1 MVQGAPSGPPL
12 PLAHPG
18 GPHSRG
24 WQASAQWGDRVRVQQ
39 QQEAGEECSQRQPL
53 GHGLPALL
61 LRQRHLRHLGAGTAG
76 QASGGGPRERLPL
89 PQAWRSSGAALDTGP
104 CLHQLSG
111 PPARCRQ
118 RDKLTE
124 GTATGLQAGA
134 WGKETFLLLSS
145 VSVCCFFSLILPRG
159 RVFPADFISF
169 YLFFSFY

>member
-24 WQASAQWGDRVRVQQ
+24 WQASVQWGDRVRVQQ

-61 LRQRHLRHLGAGTAG
+61 LRQRHLRHLGVGTAG
-76 QASGGGPRERLPL
+76 QALGGGPRERPPL

-111 PPARCRQ
+111 PQARCRQ

-124 GTATGLQAGA
+124 GTATGLHTETAGNASAEQAGA

-145 VSVCCFFSLILPRG
+145 VSVCCFF
-159 RVFPADFISF
+159 FFINPPQRTC
-169 YLFFSFY
+169 FSC